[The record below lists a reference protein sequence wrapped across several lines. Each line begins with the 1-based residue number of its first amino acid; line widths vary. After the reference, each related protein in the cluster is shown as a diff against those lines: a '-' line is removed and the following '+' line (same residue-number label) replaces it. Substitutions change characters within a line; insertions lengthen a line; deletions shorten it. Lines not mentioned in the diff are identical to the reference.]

1 MSRRQNTLL
10 LTGATDFLGKVVLAE
25 LLRLQAGYSVGMI
38 ILLVCRTETLDA
50 QQCFHQAAKTGCFAN
65 LRLSWSGLVR
75 VEEADLT
82 RVHCGLKDEDYNRI
96 CSRVTHIIHASGYEK
111 SNGDIHEAMSAD
123 IDGSLNILALAKD
136 CPGLR
141 QLVVTSTA
149 FVAPPRDGPIYEEL
163 VKLPKRADA
172 LVADLRSHR
181 ITQSD
186 ALTLTGHPNVYTLS
200 KCLTE
205 HMLDQKREYL
215 ALTIVRPSIVCAAL
229 DYPSPGWVDS
239 TAAFAGF
246 VLGFASGGLK
256 AFNGHRKAK
265 LDIVPVDKV
274 ADCLIAEAFRYNER
288 GTGRSQTR
296 IVFSVAT
303 TAQSL
308 TLEDSC
314 RIMELYFGGLEFQY
328 IGTTRLA
335 FEINHL
341 IYHHLRLNIC
351 ATIGRLRGNH
361 EKAEESKKALEQVR
375 VVIADFAAYAAKSHD
390 FFPKEPVIGFN
401 VEGYLRL
408 IFDGVKVNLMHG

>member
-50 QQCFHQAAKTGCFAN
+50 QQCFHQAAKAGCFAN

-111 SNGDIHEAMSAD
+111 SYGDIHEAMSAD
-123 IDGSLNILALAKD
+123 IDGSLNILALARD

-172 LVADLRSHR
+172 LVTDLRSHR

-186 ALTLTGHPNVYTLS
+186 ALALTGHPNVYTLS

-205 HMLDQKREYL
+205 HM
-215 ALTIVRPSIVCAAL
+215 
-229 DYPSPGWVDS
+229 
-239 TAAFAGF
+239 
-246 VLGFASGGLK
+246 
-256 AFNGHRKAK
+256 
-265 LDIVPVDKV
+265 
-274 ADCLIAEAFRYNER
+274 
-288 GTGRSQTR
+288 
-296 IVFSVAT
+296 
-303 TAQSL
+303 
-308 TLEDSC
+308 
-314 RIMELYFGGLEFQY
+314 
-328 IGTTRLA
+328 
-335 FEINHL
+335 
-341 IYHHLRLNIC
+341 
-351 ATIGRLRGNH
+351 
-361 EKAEESKKALEQVR
+361 
-375 VVIADFAAYAAKSHD
+375 
-390 FFPKEPVIGFN
+390 
-401 VEGYLRL
+401 
-408 IFDGVKVNLMHG
+408 